1 MNPKTVGTLAY
12 NAANKTYASTFEID
26 VKYVDG
32 TGLNDDIKQ
41 TIVVPAQK
49 FAYQGTFWKN
59 GKGEGVFNVNPIVYT
74 TANDGGTQKDPH
86 VYPGTPDGC
95 ELKDYSHIEAHLVNG
110 FVYKPTKEKPANLAQ
125 FIQYI
130 RECAEVKFIFDE
142 TRMKDLKLRLCPGSP
157 TVDSS

>member
-59 GKGEGVFNVNPIVYT
+59 GKGEGVFNVNPIVLKTIATSKLTWLMALYINRPKKNQPT
-74 TANDGGTQKDPH
+74 WPNSSSIFVSVQRLSLSLTKH
-86 VYPGTPDGC
+86 V
-95 ELKDYSHIEAHLVNG
+95 
-110 FVYKPTKEKPANLAQ
+110 
-125 FIQYI
+125 
-130 RECAEVKFIFDE
+130 
-142 TRMKDLKLRLCPGSP
+142 
-157 TVDSS
+157 

>member
-49 FAYQGTFWKN
+49 FAYQGTF
-59 GKGEGVFNVNPIVYT
+59 
-74 TANDGGTQKDPH
+74 
-86 VYPGTPDGC
+86 
-95 ELKDYSHIEAHLVNG
+95 
-110 FVYKPTKEKPANLAQ
+110 
-125 FIQYI
+125 
-130 RECAEVKFIFDE
+130 
-142 TRMKDLKLRLCPGSP
+142 
-157 TVDSS
+157 